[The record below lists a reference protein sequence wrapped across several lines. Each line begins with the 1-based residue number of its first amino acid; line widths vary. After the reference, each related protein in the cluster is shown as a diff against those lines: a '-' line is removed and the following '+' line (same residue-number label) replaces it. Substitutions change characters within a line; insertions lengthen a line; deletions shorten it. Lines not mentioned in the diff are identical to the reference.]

1 MSALAIPTSLQTAVD
16 VGTTAAPIKLV
27 GVSKA
32 IDGRPILKDIDLEV
46 RPGEYLAVLG
56 ANGAGKSTLLKIIA
70 TLTGVSSGHLHLFG
84 RRVMRDSAAL
94 RAKIGLIAHQSMLY
108 RDLTARENLEFFAK
122 LYGIAKPAER
132 ADRLLNVVGLSDRAD
147 EPIKVFSRGMV
158 QRVAIA
164 RALVHDPEL
173 ILADEPFDGLDAPS
187 VAATEQLLAHL
198 HQIGKTIVLVNHDI
212 SQSLQIAGRVVV
224 LRRGSVVIDA
234 GAKSLNAAQILAEV
248 GGA

>member
-1 MSALAIPTSLQTAVD
+1 VSVLAIPTPLQTVVD
-16 VGTTAAPIKLV
+16 DVAAPVKLV

-32 IDGRPILKDIDLEV
+32 IDGRPILEDIDLEV
-46 RPGEYLAVLG
+46 RPGEFLAVLG
-56 ANGAGKSTLLKIIA
+56 ANGAGKSTLLKVIA
-70 TLTGVSSGHLHLFG
+70 TLTAASSGHLYLFG
-84 RRVMRDSAAL
+84 RRVTRDSAAL
-94 RAKIGLIAHQSMLY
+94 RTKLGLIAHQSMLY
-108 RDLTARENLEFFAK
+108 RDLTARENLEFFAR
-122 LYGIAKPAER
+122 LYGIAKPTER
-132 ADRLLNVVGLSDRAD
+132 ADRLLNVIGLADRAD
-147 EPIKVFSRGMV
+147 EPIKAFSRGMV

-198 HQIGKTIVLVNHDI
+198 HQIGKTILLVNHDI

-224 LRRGSVVIDA
+224 LRRGKIVIDDA
-234 GAKSLNAAQILAEV
+234 AKNLNAAQVLAEV

>member
-1 MSALAIPTSLQTAVD
+1 MSALAVPTSLQTAVD
-16 VGTTAAPIKLV
+16 TVNAPIKLV

-32 IDGRPILKDIDLEV
+32 IDGRPILNGIDLEV
-46 RPGEYLAVLG
+46 RPGDFLAVLG

-70 TLTGVSSGHLHLFG
+70 TLTGVSTGHLYLFG
-84 RRVMRDSAAL
+84 HRVTRDSASL

-132 ADRLLNVVGLSDRAD
+132 AERLLNVIGLADRAD
-147 EPIKVFSRGMV
+147 EPIKAFSRGMV

-187 VAATEQLLAHL
+187 AAATEQLLAHL
-198 HQIGKTIVLVNHDI
+198 HQMGKTIVLVNHDI
-212 SQSLQIAGRVVV
+212 SQSLQIAERVVV
-224 LRRGSVVIDA
+224 LRRGSVAIDDA
-234 GAKSLNAAQILAEV
+234 AKNLNPAQILAEV